1 MTGYRAALVA
11 PVGAPPI
18 ADGAVVL
25 DGERIAWV
33 GPAVHAP
40 GGALTDLGD
49 ALITPGLVN
58 AHTHLDLTAYRG
70 VLDGLTMF
78 PWIRTLTLSKATLT
92 EAQLLDSARLGIMQG
107 LARGITTYADTAD
120 STAALD
126 AMHELGVRGIAYL
139 EVFGPDGS
147 EADAKL
153 AALAAQVASLRARAT
168 DRVQLG
174 VSPHAPY
181 SVSDALFAA
190 VSTFAR
196 REGLPL
202 AVHIAEGADES
213 RLVVDGEGPWAEF
226 LRSRGMTV
234 APRARSPVS
243 LLADLGVLGD
253 RALLIHAVHADAAD
267 VGIIVQYGSG
277 VAHCPWSNA
286 WFDHGTAPVAAML
299 ARGVRVGVGSDS
311 MGSNLA
317 MDVLAEAASAITAQR
332 AFARTADEAD
342 ALHATDALTMAT
354 LGGARAL
361 HMEHR
366 IGTLT
371 AGYAADL
378 AVFPLPV
385 TLDRAHVPT
394 TRGVAEA
401 LSAQGAAAR
410 LVVVAGAPV
419 FTDGEATRADTR
431 IAARVAAVTAQLI
444 GWRSERT
451 SG

>member
-1 MTGYRAALVA
+1 MSGYRAALVA

-33 GPAVHAP
+33 GPAAQAP

-70 VLDGLTMF
+70 VLDGLALF

-92 EAQLLDSARLGIMQG
+92 GAQLLDSARLGIADG
-107 LARGITTYADTAD
+107 LSRGITTYADTANT
-120 STAALD
+120 TAAFD

-147 EADAKL
+147 QAPATLSE
-153 AALAAQVASLRARAT
+153 LAAQVAALRPRAT
-168 DRVQLG
+168 ERVQLG

-190 VSTFAR
+190 VSAYAA

-202 AVHIAEGADES
+202 AVHIAEGVDES
-213 RLVVDGEGPWAEF
+213 QLVARGEGPWAEF
-226 LRSRGMTV
+226 LRARGIGV
-234 APRARSPVS
+234 APRGRTPVA
-243 LLADLGVLGD
+243 LLAAHGVLGE
-253 RALLIHAVHADAAD
+253 RTLLIHAVHADAGDIGTMAHH
-267 VGIIVQYGSG
+267 GCG

-286 WFDHGTAPVAAML
+286 WFNHGTAPVAAML

-311 MGSNLA
+311 MGSNTR
-317 MDVLAEAASAITAQR
+317 MDVLAEAASALAAQR
-332 AFARTADEAD
+332 ALAGSAEEAD
-342 ALHATDALTMAT
+342 ALHATDALTLVT

-361 HMEHR
+361 HLEHR

-371 AGYAADL
+371 AGHAADL
-378 AVFPLPV
+378 AVFPLPA
-385 TLDRAHVPT
+385 TLDRAHAPT
-394 TRGVAEA
+394 TCGVADA
-401 LSAQGAAAR
+401 LAAQGSWAQLA
-410 LVVVAGAPV
+410 VVAGTPV
-419 FTDGEATRADTR
+419 FTAGRATGAD
-431 IAARVAAVTAQLI
+431 IGIMERVADVTAHLVR
-444 GWRSERT
+444 WRSERT
-451 SG
+451 PG

>member
-1 MTGYRAALVA
+1 MSGYRAALVA

-33 GPAVHAP
+33 GPAAQAP

-70 VLDGLTMF
+70 VLDGLAMF
-78 PWIRTLTLSKATLT
+78 PWIRTLTLSKTTLT
-92 EAQLLDSARLGIMQG
+92 GAQLLDSARLGIADG
-107 LARGITTYADTAD
+107 LARGITTYADTANT
-120 STAALD
+120 TAAFD

-147 EADAKL
+147 QAPEKL
-153 AALAAQVASLRARAT
+153 SELAAQVAALRSRAT
-168 DRVQLG
+168 ERVQLG

-190 VSTFAR
+190 VSAYAA

-213 RLVVDGEGPWAEF
+213 QLVALGLGPWAEF
-226 LRSRGMTV
+226 LRSRGISV
-234 APRARSPVS
+234 APRGRSPVS
-243 LLADLGVLGD
+243 LLATLGVLGD

-267 VGIIVQYGSG
+267 LASIAQHGCG

-299 ARGVRVGVGSDS
+299 ARGVRVGIGSDS
-311 MGSNLA
+311 MGSNVA
-317 MDVLAEAASAITAQR
+317 MDVLAEAASALAAQR
-332 AFARTADEAD
+332 ALARTEAEAD

-361 HMEHR
+361 HMEHQ
-366 IGTLT
+366 IGTLSP
-371 AGYAADL
+371 GYAADL

-385 TLDRAHVPT
+385 TLDRAHGPT
-394 TRGVAEA
+394 TRGVSEA
-401 LSAQGAAAR
+401 LAAQGAAAQ

-419 FTDGEATRADTR
+419 FTDGTARHADTR
-431 IAARVAAVTAQLI
+431 MTERVAAVTEQLF
-444 GWRSERT
+444 GWRSEHT

>member
-18 ADGAVVL
+18 VDGAVVL

-33 GPAVHAP
+33 GPADHAP

-58 AHTHLDLTAYRG
+58 THTHLDLTAYRG
-70 VLDGLTMF
+70 VLDGLTLF

-92 EAQLLDSARLGIMQG
+92 AAQLLDSARLGILQG
-107 LARGITTYADTAD
+107 LARGITTYADTANT
-120 STAALD
+120 TAAFD
-126 AMHELGVRGIAYL
+126 AMHELGVRGVAYL

-147 EADAKL
+147 QADARL
-153 AALAAQVASLRARAT
+153 SELAAQVAALRSRAT
-168 DRVQLG
+168 ERVQLG

-190 VSTFAR
+190 VSAYAR
-196 REGLPL
+196 REKLPL

-213 RLVVDGEGPWAEF
+213 LLVALGHGPWAEF
-226 LRSRGMTV
+226 LRSRGISV
-234 APRARSPVS
+234 APRGRSPVA
-243 LLADLGVLGD
+243 LLAATGVLDERTLLIHVVHADGADLGSIAKHD
-253 RALLIHAVHADAAD
+253 C
-267 VGIIVQYGSG
+267 G

-299 ARGVRVGVGSDS
+299 ARGVRVGIGSDS
-311 MGSNLA
+311 MGSNVT
-317 MDVLAEAASAITAQR
+317 MDVLAEAASALAAQR
-332 AFARTADEAD
+332 ALARTEEEAD
-342 ALHATDALTMAT
+342 ALHATDALTLAT

-361 HMEHR
+361 HMEHQV
-366 IGTLT
+366 GTLT
-371 AGYAADL
+371 PGYAADL
-378 AVFPLPV
+378 AVFALPV

-401 LSAQGAAAR
+401 LVAQGAAAQ
-410 LVVVAGAPV
+410 LAVVAGAPV
-419 FTDGEATRADTR
+419 FTDGAAIRADTR
-431 IAARVAAVTAQLI
+431 MAERVAAITSQLI